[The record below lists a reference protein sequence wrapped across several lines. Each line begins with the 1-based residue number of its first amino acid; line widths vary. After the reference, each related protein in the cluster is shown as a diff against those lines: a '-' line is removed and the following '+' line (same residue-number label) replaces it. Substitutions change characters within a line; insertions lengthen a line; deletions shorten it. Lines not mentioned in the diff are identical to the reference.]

1 MTRVRLQTGLRRL
14 GQGLCLAVVVA
25 VAGCGV
31 DDAGRME
38 RANAAF
44 EAGDYRA
51 AAIDA
56 RAVLQNDSRNLEAR
70 LLLARSALNVGDGA
84 SAEKEF
90 RRALELGLTM
100 DDVGLEL
107 ARSVALQQNF
117 EALLEEF
124 PPESLAV
131 TDRPVLFLLRGS
143 AQRALGDNE
152 AAIISLEEAVRLD
165 GSLVKARLALLGI
178 ALDDGDLNNASL
190 MIEQLKQDAPEEVN
204 LWLLSARHNVIRQQM
219 DAARSDFEQGLSIAR
234 SNDDPSQAIAPL
246 QGLFDIALG
255 SSDGDT
261 ARARLRELQAIAPEA
276 WGTTFRAAK
285 IEFLEED
292 WEASKALLQQT
303 QKQVDSPP
311 IRELLGFVHYKLG
324 EYAQAD
330 MMLSSIYRTEGVG
343 SESVLVLAEVRR
355 KLDRPEPII
364 DTLAPL
370 IEGSDDPEALSSA
383 LRITLASGSLEDSI
397 VVAER
402 NVSRFPD
409 NALLLLDLATAY
421 SAAGRLKDAD
431 EVLSRLDTGEAG
443 VAMRRDILMALTQV
457 RSGDLDAASI
467 TASNLANDYPDEPV
481 ALMMAGDIAIR
492 QGNLELAK
500 SRFSAASEV
509 SPEDPVPLKNLARV
523 AATQG
528 DYDTAN
534 ALLKQSLDLLPDDI
548 GAFLGLSQVALMS
561 GDRAAG
567 IDWLKRAVQADPSA
581 TSVAARLARLQ
592 IEEGEL
598 SSARTTVVS
607 AMQSAPNDTTLA
619 LMLGEISLAEGDV
632 EDATDQFG
640 AVIGMDETLPGGYRG
655 LALAYLASN
664 RADDARTVLRRATR
678 RGASDLRSDMMLAM
692 LYVRGGEY
700 GQASRLI
707 DEWKEKDA
715 SLDYPYLVEGEL
727 KLAREETAAAAE
739 AFERAWQRRK
749 SWNTAARHAVAGLTG
764 DLESPMSLAEAFS
777 AEAPDHLPSRV
788 LLAQGYQQ
796 LGDFA
801 KAIPN
806 YQRAVEIAPGNALLR
821 NNLAW
826 TLFANGDDG
835 AIEHA
840 RAAYEADGDNP
851 AIADTLG
858 WILARQGQTD
868 EALPLL
874 ESAFSKIP
882 ENREVAWHL
891 AYVAAETGNAQRAR
905 ELLDCALAGGVEF
918 MGREEAQAL
927 RDRL

>member
-1 MTRVRLQTGLRRL
+1 MTRVRRQTGLRRL
-14 GQGLCLAVVVA
+14 GQGLCLAVVMA

-56 RAVLQNDSRNLEAR
+56 RAVLQNDSRNLRAR

-90 RRALELGLTM
+90 RRALDLGLTL

-107 ARSVALQQNF
+107 AQSVALQQNF

-124 PPESLAV
+124 PPDSLAV
-131 TDRPVLFLLRGS
+131 DDRPELFLLRGG
-143 AQRALGDNE
+143 AQRALGDSD
-152 AAIISLEEAVRLD
+152 AAIESLEEAVRLD
-165 GSLVKARLALLGI
+165 SSLVKARLALLGI
-178 ALDDGDLNNASL
+178 ALDKGELNNASL
-190 MIEQLKQDAPEEVN
+190 MIEQLKQDAPEEVS
-204 LWLLSARHNVIRQQM
+204 LWLLSARYNVIRQQM
-219 DAARSDFEQGLSIAR
+219 DAATADFEQGLSIAR
-234 SNDDPSQAIAPL
+234 SNDDPSEAIAPL

-261 ARARLRELQAIAPEA
+261 ARARLSELQAIAPDA

-292 WEASKALLQQT
+292 WEASKALLQET
-303 QKQVDSPP
+303 QKQVDAPP

-355 KLDRPEPII
+355 QMNRPEPIV

-370 IEGSDDPEALSSA
+370 IEGSEDPEALSSA
-383 LRITLASGSLEDSI
+383 LRITLASGSIEDSI
-397 VVAER
+397 MVAER

-421 SAAGRLKDAD
+421 SAAGRLKEAD
-431 EVLSRLDTGEAG
+431 EVLSQLETGESG
-443 VAMRRDILMALTQV
+443 VAMRRDILMTLTQI
-457 RSGDLDAASI
+457 RGGDFNAASI
-467 TASNLANDYPDEPV
+467 TASKLASDYPDEPV
-481 ALMMAGDIAIR
+481 ALMMAGDTAVR
-492 QGNLELAK
+492 LGNLELAK
-500 SRFSAASEV
+500 TRFTAASEL

-523 AATQG
+523 AAAQG
-528 DYDTAN
+528 DYDAAN
-534 ALLKQSLDLLPDDI
+534 ALLNQSLELLPDDV
-548 GAFLGLSQVALMS
+548 GAFLGLSQVALLS
-561 GDRAAG
+561 GDRTAAV
-567 IDWLKRAVQADPSA
+567 DWLKRAVQADPSA
-581 TSVAARLARLQ
+581 TSVSARLARLQ

-598 SSARTTVVS
+598 SSARTTIVS

-619 LMLGEISLAEGDV
+619 LMLGEVSLASGEV
-632 EDATDQFG
+632 EDATEQFG

-655 LALAYLASN
+655 LALAYLASD

-692 LYVRGGEY
+692 LYVRDGDY
-700 GQASRLI
+700 GQATRLI
-707 DEWKEKDA
+707 DDWKSKDS

-749 SWNTAARHAVAGLTG
+749 AWNTAARHAVAGLTG
-764 DLESPMSLAEAFS
+764 DLASPMSLAEAFS
-777 AEAPDHLPSRV
+777 AEAPDHLPSKV

-796 LGDFA
+796 LGDYA
-801 KAIPN
+801 KAIPQ
-806 YQRAVEIAPGNALLR
+806 YERAVAIAPDNALLR

-835 AIEHA
+835 AVVHA

-882 ENREVAWHL
+882 QNREVAWHL
-891 AYVAAETGNAQRAR
+891 AYVAAEQGNAQRAR
-905 ELLDCALAGGVEF
+905 ELLDSALAGDVEF
-918 MGREEAQAL
+918 MGRAEAQAL